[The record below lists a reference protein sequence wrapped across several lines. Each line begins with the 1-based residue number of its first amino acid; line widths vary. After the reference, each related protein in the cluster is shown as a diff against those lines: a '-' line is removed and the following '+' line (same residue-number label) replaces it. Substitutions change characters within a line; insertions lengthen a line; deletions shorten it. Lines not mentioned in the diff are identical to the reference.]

1 MESTSYIALSYQTG
15 IERQLD
21 IVANNIA
28 NMNTHGFKG
37 EKMMF
42 IEHVSESLGS
52 NRIKKTPLSYVRDI
66 ATMTDV
72 SPGQLEKTGNSL
84 DLAVTGEGFF
94 VVQTELGER
103 FTRNGRFK
111 LDGDGQIVTQTGDPL
126 LSSGGNPFFLS
137 PEDNNL
143 TVSRNGTVSTNN
155 GELGKIR
162 LVNFESPQK
171 LLRMADEYFSSKEPP
186 IDIED
191 PEVEQGMLEGAN
203 VQPILEM
210 AKLIEINRRYDSTR
224 KFIEREDERVRSMLR
239 EYGQTA

>member
-15 IERQLD
+15 VERQMD
-21 IVANNIA
+21 VVANNIA

-37 EKMMF
+37 ERMMF
-42 IEHVSESLGS
+42 IEHISESLGS
-52 NRIKKTPLSYVRDI
+52 RRFKKTPLSYVRDI

-72 SPGQLEKTGNSL
+72 SRGALEKTGNSL
-84 DLAVTGEGFF
+84 DLAITGDGFF
-94 VVQTELGER
+94 VVQTENGDR
-103 FTRNGRFK
+103 YTRNGRFK

-126 LSSGGNPFFLS
+126 LSDGGNPFFLS
-137 PEDNNL
+137 TEDTNV
-143 TVSRNGTVSTNN
+143 TISRNGSVSTNN

-162 LVNFESPQK
+162 LVNFETPQK
-171 LLRMADEYFSSKEPP
+171 LLRMADEYFSSETPP
-186 IDIED
+186 FEVET

-203 VQPILEM
+203 VKPILEM

-239 EYGQTA
+239 EYGQTV